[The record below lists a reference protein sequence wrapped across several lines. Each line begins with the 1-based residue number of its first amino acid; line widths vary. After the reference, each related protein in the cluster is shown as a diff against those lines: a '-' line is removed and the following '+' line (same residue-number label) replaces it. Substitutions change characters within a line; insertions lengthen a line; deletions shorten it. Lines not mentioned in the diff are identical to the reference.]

1 MDRVRVL
8 ATEVTLSSAVNLSKA
23 TAVRVVNDTNATIVL
38 VLDDGPVA
46 TVSQAGDSQYVALGS
61 RNVSVRS
68 GETVYIEKDA
78 LETINGAG
86 LKCTKVARQ

>member
-46 TVSQAGDSQYVALGS
+46 TVRQAGDSQYVALGS

-78 LETINGAG
+78 LETIDGSG

>member
-8 ATEVTLSSAVNLSKA
+8 ATEVTLSAATNLSKA

-38 VLDDGPVA
+38 VIDDAAVA
-46 TVSQAGDSQYVALGS
+46 TVRQAGDSQYVALGS
-61 RNVSVRS
+61 RNASIAS
-68 GETVYIEKDA
+68 GESVYIEKDA
-78 LETINGAG
+78 LETIDGTG